1 LYNPHIWLDPKRVV
15 QQVQTIRDGLIASD
29 PDGKTLYTA
38 NAAMY
43 IEQLKELDAETTQL
57 LLPYANKTFVAFHDF
72 APYFAQSYN
81 LNATFL
87 VDVPNENPSP
97 EDVKRIVNTVKQTQ
111 LKAILTEPQAGER
124 IFATLSKDLAIQVSV
139 FDPLETAPVDGIPP
153 NYYLTTMRQ
162 NVKTLLAALT
172 GKSTVLQAPSNWY
185 GFTQPWV
192 IIPQRVAIRF

>member
-1 LYNPHIWLDPKRVV
+1 MAIPL
-15 QQVQTIRDGLIASD
+15 
-29 PDGKTLYTA
+29 
-38 NAAMY
+38 
-43 IEQLKELDAETTQL
+43 
-57 LLPYANKTFVAFHDF
+57 
-72 APYFAQSYN
+72 
-81 LNATFL
+81 
-87 VDVPNENPSP
+87 
-97 EDVKRIVNTVKQTQ
+97 RIVNTVKQTQ